1 VDLHHQIYETKRYA
15 SLFIGIAFMKQDIP
29 IIRPKQLI
37 AALERAG
44 FVIHRVTGSHYIL
57 KHPAKPAL
65 RITVPFHN
73 RDLKRGTLQSIVKQ
87 SGFTNEEFSD
97 LL

>member
-1 VDLHHQIYETKRYA
+1 MRQ
-15 SLFIGIAFMKQDIP
+15 SLP
-29 IIRPKQLI
+29 VIRPKQLI
-37 AALERAG
+37 RTFERAG
-44 FVIHRVTGSHYIL
+44 FSVQRVTGSHYIL

-65 RITVPFHN
+65 RVTVPFHN

-87 SGFTNEEFSD
+87 AGFTNEEFLK